1 MFDLHAAWLAGAA
14 MSMLALLGWAI
25 SVVKCDVGIVDSL
38 WSLFFLSGALVYAAN
53 GPVNEPRA
61 TVLLVLV
68 ALWALRLAGYLTWRN
83 WGEPEDRRYQ
93 SIRARNQ
100 PGFAWKSLYLVFG
113 LQALLAAIIA
123 PPLFA
128 GLSGASSL
136 NILDAAGLT
145 LWALGFGFE
154 AIGDWQLARFKANPS
169 NRAEVL
175 DSGLW
180 RYTRHPNYFGEAA
193 LWWGYYLIAAA
204 AGGWWTVF
212 APVLMTVLLL
222 RVSGVTLLEQDIR
235 NRRPRYRDYV
245 ARTNA
250 FFPGRPKEAA

>member
-1 MFDLHAAWLAGAA
+1 
-14 MSMLALLGWAI
+14 
-25 SVVKCDVGIVDSL
+25 
-38 WSLFFLSGALVYAAN
+38 
-53 GPVNEPRA
+53 
-61 TVLLVLV
+61 
-68 ALWALRLAGYLTWRN
+68 
-83 WGEPEDRRYQ
+83 
-93 SIRARNQ
+93 
-100 PGFAWKSLYLVFG
+100 
-113 LQALLAAIIA
+113 
-123 PPLFA
+123 
-128 GLSGASSL
+128 
-136 NILDAAGLT
+136 
-145 LWALGFGFE
+145 LGFGFE